1 VLLEKPIKGMDG
13 HGVNGNGR
21 FEEKNMGDELADAA
35 YKMPVAVKVAFVE
48 GHDLSQV
55 SPSRIL
61 KKNVLVLILHESS
74 VSMGI

>member
-1 VLLEKPIKGMDG
+1 MDG
-13 HGVNGNGR
+13 HWFNGNGC

-35 YKMPVAVKVAFVE
+35 YKMSVAGKVAFVE

-55 SPSRIL
+55 SSSWKL
-61 KKNVLVLILHESS
+61 KKNVLVFLLHESS